1 MPASVDVLA
10 AGVAVTAIDSRG
22 GMTAGEAGE
31 PLALIREARVLGAQR
46 AVLVGQPRDLR
57 LEHGNAADPAL
68 SPGCLPLRGRQR
80 HIPSLEA
87 VT

>member
-10 AGVAVTAIDSRG
+10 AGVAMAAIDSG
-22 GMTAGEAGE
+22 SEMTAGEAGQ
-31 PLALIREARVLGAQR
+31 PLALSRQAPVLGAQR
-46 AVLVGQPRDLR
+46 AILGGQPRDLR
-57 LEHGNAADPAL
+57 LEHGSAAGAAVP
-68 SPGCLPLRGRQR
+68 PGCLPLRGRQG